1 MPFIN
6 QPVMVSHHP
15 HNFSLGSSHG
25 PMEEST
31 SSNSAALDLLSLAR
45 NRLNKAGFD
54 GGMEI
59 RKRSWD
65 HLCTY
70 LYMHVYIYIYTY
82 SFTYV
87 YIYILYIYIYCIYIY
102 CIYIYTYMH
111 TYHTIY
117 TYTYYIDI
125 IYTSVSSV
133 HGGKRSKYN
142 VWLFDHLDGF
152 VLASQ
157 LEDPIDPRSA
167 PGLQP
172 QHGAR
177 DHDQEPLRSLCPAG
191 DQGTKTTHFRG
202 RLWEEDPGEQW
213 SLGNLKFNLPSIWW
227 GFN

>member
-70 LYMHVYIYIYTY
+70 LYMHVYIYIYIHI
-82 SFTYV
+82 FFH
-87 YIYILYIYIYCIYIY
+87 ICIYIYCIYIY
-102 CIYIYTYMH
+102 CIYIYIHAYIS
-111 TYHTIY
+111 YNIY
-117 TYTYYIDI
+117 IYILYRYYIYICVLRAWRKTIKVQCLI
-125 IYTSVSSV
+125 IWSSWWLCSCITTWGP
-133 HGGKRSKYN
+133 HRPQICARSTTPA
-142 VWLFDHLDGF
+142 WC
-152 VLASQ
+152 Q
-157 LEDPIDPRSA
+157 RPRPRA
-167 PGLQP
+167 PTIP
-172 QHGAR
+172 MPCWRSR
-177 DHDQEPLRSLCPAG
+177 DKNHPLSREAMRRRPRRAMEPWQS
-191 DQGTKTTHFRG
+191 
-202 RLWEEDPGEQW
+202 EV
-213 SLGNLKFNLPSIWW
+213 
-227 GFN
+227 